1 MREPSKDAVEMAWY
15 DLDMSS
21 TFDNDEVRRVV
32 ARALALMPEHEAER
46 VVGKVRFIGAR
57 HSAYYPAEGLAGYAL
72 VVLGVDADEDSELTC
87 LHELAHH
94 LLGHRMRWPR
104 VDESNEELLA
114 RVDQEEAAA
123 WALACEWASPLSEAE
138 IRRVA
143 ALNETKR

>member
-15 DLDMSS
+15 DLDAWA
-21 TFDNDEVRRVV
+21 TFDDDRVRRVV
-32 ARALALMPEHEAER
+32 AQALALVPGHQAER
-46 VVGKVRFIGAR
+46 VIGKVRFIGAWQP
-57 HSAYYPAEGLAGYAL
+57 AYYPAEELAGYAL
-72 VVLGVDADEDSELTC
+72 VVLGDEADEDSVLIC

-94 LLGHRMRWPR
+94 VLGHRTRWPR
-104 VDESNEELLA
+104 VDESNEQLHT